1 MTLRI
6 QKTFIATVAAAA
18 IAITGI
24 GAAPARAGDDEV
36 GAALA
41 ALLGLAIVGAVIKE
55 KRDDRKARQQVHVPQ
70 PHVQPGPPPR
80 HVTRHPRH
88 VEPRPLPRRVNRKLL
103 PQRCLFNLPNDNG
116 RYIQVFGQ
124 RCLNRHY
131 SHVGQLPQHC
141 GRRVWTSRGA
151 GFGYGARCLNK
162 QGYQLARR

>member
-24 GAAPARAGDDEV
+24 GAAPARAGNDEV

-55 KRDDRKARQQVHVPQ
+55 KRDDRKARSQVHVPQ
-70 PHVQPGPPPR
+70 PRVQPGHP
-80 HVTRHPRH
+80 PRH

-131 SHVGQLPQHC
+131 SQVAQLPQQC